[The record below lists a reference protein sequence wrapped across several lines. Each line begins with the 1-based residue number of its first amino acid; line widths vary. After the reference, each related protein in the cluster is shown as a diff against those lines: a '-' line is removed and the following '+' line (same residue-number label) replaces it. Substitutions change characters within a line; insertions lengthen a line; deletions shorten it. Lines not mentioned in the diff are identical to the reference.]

1 MSTIIIGDRIVQS
14 GDSGY
19 QPQGV
24 NRPTQQQQKDYQQM
38 AQSMADAGIR
48 SLSGRTTS
56 TPQGAEARDIQRD
69 FLVDRRD
76 DVEGAGMAEGIFLD
90 RMDFPG
96 GSTFSGELGAG
107 NILET
112 EGDPLKR
119 SIVSNILRGKQ
130 PRETGIFG
138 IDFSNVGLPAV
149 GPALGFIQGLQG
161 KNTLL
166 KNLKTGNL
174 TDKDRIVLAN
184 LLALEKNQGKDF
196 ISSEGIEANEEL
208 FTSLKKSFEPID
220 LITTYIDRYMG
231 GKPEGLDTIKSMFGD
246 LTGTDDKEFNII
258 KEDKGGFYEGEYYD
272 DEFAKGELVPTLE
285 KVKSIIKPEGMAYL
299 KATDPKTYY
308 KIFTPQTSADIEEL
322 AGQVM
327 STGKTAE
334 DRRYN
339 AKIMEARALTA
350 DKQSRQDV
358 NMAQAS
364 PAFAPPT
371 APAPGTPAPPPA
383 PPIFPGFPGTPTP
396 GLPIPG
402 TPTRP
407 VVTNY
412 SNMPTY
418 TQGGVQTFLTD
429 PRFAQFRDT
438 LNLFPRV

>member
-1 MSTIIIGDRIVQS
+1 
-14 GDSGY
+14 
-19 QPQGV
+19 
-24 NRPTQQQQKDYQQM
+24 
-38 AQSMADAGIR
+38 
-48 SLSGRTTS
+48 
-56 TPQGAEARDIQRD
+56 
-69 FLVDRRD
+69 
-76 DVEGAGMAEGIFLD
+76 
-90 RMDFPG
+90 
-96 GSTFSGELGAG
+96 
-107 NILET
+107 
-112 EGDPLKR
+112 
-119 SIVSNILRGKQ
+119 
-130 PRETGIFG
+130 
-138 IDFSNVGLPAV
+138 
-149 GPALGFIQGLQG
+149 
-161 KNTLL
+161 
-166 KNLKTGNL
+166 
-174 TDKDRIVLAN
+174 
-184 LLALEKNQGKDF
+184 
-196 ISSEGIEANEEL
+196 
-208 FTSLKKSFEPID
+208 
-220 LITTYIDRYMG
+220 MG

-396 GLPIPG
+396 GLPPG
-402 TPTRP
+402 TPTVPTTP